1 MSLSPPLPTP
11 RPGECGM
18 VAGLVPAEP
27 APAARA
33 QVCGGGPAAA
43 GAVPARAAGLPAS
56 LLGPGCPCHLAHQ
69 HHPRSRPFLQVGASP
84 CPALTSSV
92 PSLSGFSRGLCA
104 PVTPNQASLPAPRA
118 PAPRGRSQ
126 SCPLPQWAPPS
137 ALSFLEDDSLYLLKE
152 SEAKVK
158 LD

>member
-1 MSLSPPLPTP
+1 MSLSPPPPVP
-11 RPGECGM
+11 RPAERGV

-27 APAARA
+27 AAAACA
-33 QVCGGGPAAA
+33 QVRGGGPAAA

-56 LLGPGCPCHLAHQ
+56 LLGPGCPRHLAHQ
-69 HHPRSRPFLQVGASP
+69 HHPGSRPFLQVGASP

-92 PSLSGFSRGLCA
+92 PL
-104 PVTPNQASLPAPRA
+104 PPTHPASLPAPPA

-126 SCPLPQWAPPS
+126 SCALPQWAPPS
-137 ALSFLEDDSLYLLKE
+137 THSFLEDDSLYLLKE